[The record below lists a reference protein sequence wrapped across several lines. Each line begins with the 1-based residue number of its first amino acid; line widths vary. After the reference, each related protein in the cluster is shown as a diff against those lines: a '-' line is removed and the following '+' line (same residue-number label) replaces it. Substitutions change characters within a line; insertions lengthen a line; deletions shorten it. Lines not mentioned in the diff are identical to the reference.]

1 MIKLSLCEMDKNKV
15 MKCLN
20 QYTSS
25 SKLDTDLEV
34 KLYKQFRYE
43 GFSTMELAEQEHMSR
58 PSIYRRIRRVDEYL
72 QKMKE
77 QNIE

>member
-15 MKCLN
+15 MEYLG

-34 KLYKQFRYE
+34 KLYMQFRYE
-43 GFSTMELAEQEHMSR
+43 GFSTVELAEQEHMSR
-58 PSIYRRIRRVDEYL
+58 PSIYRRIKKVDEFL
-72 QKMKE
+72 KKMKE